1 MTSGARHIPL
11 WVGPWG
17 NRPSTNALAS
27 CCCERILMDRLGSI
41 GVGMLLQARAS
52 VQRAC
57 EGPHN
62 VMLLAARAE
71 ALHVIVLLTRVCPAD
86 HVMAACLPA
95 LAYTLARDRGEDLAT
110 LLACRVSPT
119 QPGSKCARVACCLGL
134 MAPHALMPLV
144 PMTTLAGACLGHAS
158 PIASREEVVEA
169 LEHIYHTCG
178 DGYEAVAS
186 RDATS
191 GLVHSLHLIR
201 SAHASE
207 KDTARLDLGSFLSR
221 GLFVNA
227 QRLMEKCSPAFIAV
241 AQGGT
246 TTQWLL
252 CALAAGLT
260 PPQPGALSLWAR
272 FAVKTGRVDSL
283 YVLLAAGAYVE
294 GDHPTESLLGR
305 VLRLEPTPA
314 RFEGMVHTLV
324 VAKARCRMLMAGD
337 LRPLEFLL
345 VRKAAIAPAMLWH
358 LLEASADATIQPHE
372 RFGQVSPLGMALG
385 LGECLCSSG
394 RRCMGALKQVLETA
408 WLEQK
413 GRQFWRSLAT
423 LQLLLRWHLRMSGPL
438 ACACILTHRARY
450 SAVGSGWAQRGWPKH
465 GLCRCRSF
473 VALVSW
479 VMGHRDFLY
488 FLEPLV
494 GVPAGM
500 LGITDAAGQDL
511 EVDNPRHFTR
521 MDKMRRGDLA
531 MVCYARECGWRLD
544 GCVGWEPYANA
555 LAWTIAHAGL
565 AFPAILRHYF
575 GLQGRNQLLRPLLST
590 WIQGDQTPPAAAS
603 AAAYFVSYLVG
614 RELRAQFREM
624 LVSDMEHATATSPR
638 WLVDMMW
645 YGAAPWPWKLVTVIA
660 RHMLMEAAVMPK
672 HRAAQQGVRAW
683 GSEGTITVY
692 RPDGGLVFSVEDP
705 VLHKDL
711 EWAAAALVGYAP
723 QWGRLIQCMPNGD
736 GFTNDPSGIIVRGC
750 YQLILVNPMDGGT
763 AIERQT
769 FIRDS
774 LLQDDPLSLTRAV
787 ELADGFA
794 RCWVWGSQLCPVVWA
809 LDQPVVVLIR
819 VLEIMRGRAM
829 PGGDRLRTALELAAL
844 RGDTL
849 QVAILCNYFR
859 QWPFHELDELAPQEP
874 VHNALLTAVKSG
886 SVATVYELLVAGSPP
901 DRRTLHFALLDA
913 VGYTAPLAVT
923 RLLLCARAD
932 PGFEQGDD
940 EGDETPFGLAVYNRM
955 WDTVRLFLCNSI
967 AHRPAEWL

>member
-1 MTSGARHIPL
+1 
-11 WVGPWG
+11 
-17 NRPSTNALAS
+17 
-27 CCCERILMDRLGSI
+27 
-41 GVGMLLQARAS
+41 
-52 VQRAC
+52 
-57 EGPHN
+57 
-62 VMLLAARAE
+62 
-71 ALHVIVLLTRVCPAD
+71 
-86 HVMAACLPA
+86 
-95 LAYTLARDRGEDLAT
+95 
-110 LLACRVSPT
+110 
-119 QPGSKCARVACCLGL
+119 
-134 MAPHALMPLV
+134 
-144 PMTTLAGACLGHAS
+144 MTTLAGACLGHAS

-186 RDATS
+186 RGATS
-191 GLVHSLHLIR
+191 GLVHSLHLVR
-201 SAHASE
+201 TAHASE

-227 QRLMEKCSPAFIAV
+227 QRLMEKYYPFLGEELAAGSEFPWQTVERPQECSPAFIAV

-246 TTQWLL
+246 STQWLL

-260 PPQPGALSLWAR
+260 PPPL
-272 FAVKTGRVDSL
+272 RVYL
-283 YVLLAAGAYVE
+283 
-294 GDHPTESLLGR
+294 
-305 VLRLEPTPA
+305 
-314 RFEGMVHTLV
+314 
-324 VAKARCRMLMAGD
+324 ARCRMLMAGD

-345 VRKAAIAPAMLWH
+345 V
-358 LLEASADATIQPHE
+358 
-372 RFGQVSPLGMALG
+372 SPLGMALG
-385 LGECLCSSG
+385 LGLCTECSILWTPILALPGHATANLPVCAMEAPGPDEATAAVTMALEDVRTAGLCLHSDPPG
-394 RRCMGALKQVLETA
+394 PLFC
-408 WLEQK
+408 
-413 GRQFWRSLAT
+413 
-423 LQLLLRWHLRMSGPL
+423 RWLRMGTARLAQTRPVPL
-438 ACACILTHRARY
+438 PLVRCPGIL
-450 SAVGSGWAQRGWPKH
+450 
-465 GLCRCRSF
+465 
-473 VALVSW
+473 
-479 VMGHRDFLY
+479 GHRDFLY

-544 GCVGWEPYANA
+544 GCVGWEPYMPMPGLPSRRSCGTTSPFEISCSGRYSA
-555 LAWTIAHAGL
+555 LGFREIRHRRRR
-565 AFPAILRHYF
+565 PARRRI
-575 GLQGRNQLLRPLLST
+575 
-590 WIQGDQTPPAAAS
+590 
-603 AAAYFVSYLVG
+603 FVSYLVG

-645 YGAAPWPWKLVTVIA
+645 YGAAPWPWQLVTVIA
-660 RHMLMEAAVMPK
+660 RHMLMAHYQYVGWLLAAGADPSALRHRATVWQPACGEEAAVMPK
-672 HRAAQQGVRAW
+672 HRAAHQGVRAW

-692 RPDGGLVFSVEDP
+692 PPDGGLVFSVEDP

-723 QWGRLIQCMPNGD
+723 QWGRLIQCLPNGD

-829 PGGDRLRTALELAAL
+829 PGGDRLRTALEL
-844 RGDTL
+844 
-849 QVAILCNYFR
+849 
-859 QWPFHELDELAPQEP
+859 EP

-967 AHRPAEWL
+967 AHRPAEWLCTCMCAGDVAICCSIPATSKPRMEPLAEAPAAFPVQTAVTGVVLQLQRPGHVRKWEALGAGLNIPHHDILQVSSSGEVDAPFVQFAQMIAALYNCNCVVIEASRRMAWLKSVPGDPREAASGIPSYRDVQGHHGYQAFYHN